1 MRRLL
6 RRSVVAILASVTV
19 SFGMS
24 MPASASEPQ
33 SIAAGAHIERII
45 MLEPRQPLA
54 GALLLPTARSI
65 ILTEGAYYWSNI
77 FDDVNSDS
85 TGNYFNDRTLYL
97 AAGEYWW
104 NCRVWFVDG
113 STSQYRS
120 NCWLLRVG
128 TGGYAYLPD
137 LWVNA
142 GPNGTNFK
150 WSSELV
156 RA

>member
-1 MRRLL
+1 
-6 RRSVVAILASVTV
+6 
-19 SFGMS
+19 MS
-24 MPASASEPQ
+24 IPASASEPQ
-33 SIAAGAHIERII
+33 STAAGAHIELTI
-45 MLEPRQPLA
+45 MLKPRQPLA

-65 ILTEGAYYWSNI
+65 ILTEGTYYFSNI
-77 FDDVNSDS
+77 FDATDS
-85 TGNYFNDRTLYL
+85 NEDYFNDRTIAL
-97 AAGEYWW
+97 AAGEYRW

-120 NCWLLRVG
+120 NCWLWRVG

-142 GPNGTNFK
+142 GPNGTNYS